1 MKIQNIK
8 EVLQMQAVLLKV
20 KGGEF
25 FAWYDSLVQADKE
38 LYHIAVSNINTAFFS
53 KN

>member
-8 EVLQMQAVLLKV
+8 GISQMQAVLLKV

-25 FAWYDSLVQADKE
+25 LAWYDSLVQTEKE
-38 LYHIAVSNINTAFFS
+38 LYHVAVSDLNKVFFS